1 MTGVRTTTDVVLG
14 PGMFIFD
21 SFIMF
26 SNLFLI
32 SRYYILMTND
42 GLWAMG
48 DELRGMG
55 RDND

>member
-1 MTGVRTTTDVVLG
+1 MRTTTDVVLG

-32 SRYYILMTND
+32 FRYYILMTND